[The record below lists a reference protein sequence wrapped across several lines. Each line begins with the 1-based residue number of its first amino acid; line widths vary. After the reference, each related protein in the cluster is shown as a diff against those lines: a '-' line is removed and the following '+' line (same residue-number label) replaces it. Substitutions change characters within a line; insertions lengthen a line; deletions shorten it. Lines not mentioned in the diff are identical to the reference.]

1 MPNRKNQDGILIF
14 LEAIQGNIARAASG
28 YHQLSQAML
37 DRPADQGMTNQQF
50 NRFLDQSK
58 RLRCRTRI
66 GFDQEI
72 SEPFKVGKRTP
83 RIG

>member
-1 MPNRKNQDGILIF
+1 MPDRKNQDGILIF
-14 LEAIQGNIARAASG
+14 LEAIKGNIARAALG
-28 YHQLSQAML
+28 YDQLSQAML
-37 DRPADQGMTNQQF
+37 DGPADQRMTDQQF
-50 NRFLDQSK
+50 NCFLDQSK

-72 SEPFKVGKRTP
+72 SKPFEVGERTP

>member
-1 MPNRKNQDGILIF
+1 MPDRKNQDGILIF
-14 LEAIQGNIARAASG
+14 LEAIEGQIARAASR
-28 YHQLSQAML
+28 YDQVSQAML
-37 DRPADQGMTNQQF
+37 DGPPDQRMANQQL

-58 RLRCRTRI
+58 RPCGRTRI

-72 SEPFKVGKRTP
+72 SEPFEIGKRTP